1 MKQKSKRKFR
11 TLSVTLLLLLGV
23 LLLKLSL
30 TVGNFATP
38 KKDGGLSLFASEVMA
53 EDAKG
58 DTKGKAKKPAA
69 SGKDKGTP
77 EASQTGN
84 ASESNNRPSSTSV
97 PEMISHLQRRDAEL
111 TKKEEQLKQKEEYL
125 AQMEQEVEKKLKDL
139 MAVQKEI
146 QTFRAE
152 REEGQLAKVRS
163 LSKIYGTMKPKEAA
177 KLLENLEENLVV
189 EVISTMSAAEA
200 ANILSNMDVKKAA
213 KISQALST
221 H

>member
-1 MKQKSKRKFR
+1 MKQRSKRKFR

-53 EDAKG
+53 ED
-58 DTKGKAKKPAA
+58 TKGKAKKPAA
-69 SGKDKGTP
+69 SGKGKGTP
-77 EASQTGN
+77 EASQAPA
-84 ASESNNRPSSTSV
+84 ASEPNNRPSSTSV

-139 MAVQKEI
+139 MAIQKEI
-146 QTFRAE
+146 QAYRAE
-152 REEGQLAKVRS
+152 REEGQASKVRS

-189 EVISTMSAAEA
+189 EVISTMSATEA